1 MIKIYYNDSDIVVCE
16 KPYGVSSQKSG
27 GDNMVNML
35 SEQLKSEIFPVHRLD
50 TTTTGI
56 MVFAKNEKS
65 AAVLSQ
71 NVAERKLIKEYL
83 LICHGCVDKTGKMQ
97 DFLYHDRL
105 KNKSFVV
112 ENKRKGSKEAILDYT
127 LISYDEK
134 RDLSL
139 VNVVLQTGRTH
150 QIRVQF
156 SSRKHPLY
164 GDGKYGA
171 KDNDKIALHSCKICF
186 NHPTTGEKM
195 MFESKPD
202 REIYNF

>member
-1 MIKIYYNDSDIVVCE
+1 MEKIYFTIVNGT
-16 KPYGVSSQKSG
+16 P
-27 GDNMVNML
+27 
-35 SEQLKSEIFPVHRLD
+35 
-50 TTTTGI
+50 
-56 MVFAKNEKS
+56 
-65 AAVLSQ
+65 
-71 NVAERKLIKEYL
+71 
-83 LICHGCVDKTGKMQ
+83 
-97 DFLYHDRL
+97 RL
-105 KNKSFVV
+105 KQSRLINYLKKDEKNNIVKV
-112 ENKRKGSKEAILDYT
+112 CTQYEDGAKEAILDYT

-150 QIRVQF
+150 QIRVQL

-195 MFESKPD
+195 MFESIPD